1 MYKSALESEI
11 HSSLGTSIVCITEYI
26 VFWIV
31 SVFFKPLGGGGVK
44 DRCFFKGLK
53 HFHYM
58 SVKAPPLAPGPLIQE
73 R

>member
-31 SVFFKPLGGGGVK
+31 SVFFKPLGGGGLKTDVFLK
-44 DRCFFKGLK
+44 D
-53 HFHYM
+53 
-58 SVKAPPLAPGPLIQE
+58 
-73 R
+73 